1 MEFINYGIC
10 LVAMCAKTMEPE
22 TTYPK
27 VTSSNPEGKSGLTD
41 DSAAPWIPAE
51 DDTEL
56 TVTIT
61 IAEEDTYIDSFDITG
76 SENVDQVFFTVLDE
90 NDEVVCIS
98 ITLSLY
104 CTC

>member
-1 MEFINYGIC
+1 
-10 LVAMCAKTMEPE
+10 MCAKTMEPE

-27 VTSSNPEGKSGLTD
+27 VTSSNPEGKSGWTD
-41 DSAAPWIPAE
+41 DTVAPWTSAD
-51 DDTEL
+51 DDTER

-61 IAEEDTYIDSFDITG
+61 IDEEDTYIESFDITG

-90 NDEVVCIS
+90 NGDVVCIS

-104 CTC
+104 CPC